1 MTKVSSRRPRQST
14 RGMQYSVLSTRTR
27 AVRALTPLL
36 ASVLIVAVP
45 ISIVRASD
53 NDSSSPISAI
63 AKNMAPTVTATAA
76 TSPTAAP
83 PTATPKPTIPPTP
96 TRPPNPTDGL
106 TLIAEGGAE
115 YYAPNYDW
123 GGWDA
128 IISTH
133 IRGGQGSPD
142 TFPYSPQG
150 YYCVHPDFVFGNVL
164 TLQNPETGKTIKC
177 TVADAVAPWD
187 QPNWRSHCVIE
198 MSYAAYTA
206 LGLDQRNHVTV
217 WAVSR

>member
-1 MTKVSSRRPRQST
+1 MAFPPHHAVARPAEQRRSRT
-14 RGMQYSVLSTRTR
+14 VR
-27 AVRALTPLL
+27 AVTPLL
-36 ASVLIVAVP
+36 ASLLIIAVP
-45 ISIVRASD
+45 IGIVRASD
-53 NDSSSPISAI
+53 NDTISQASPLATSI
-63 AKNMAPTVTATAA
+63 AATATASA
-76 TSPTAAP
+76 VASPTMVP

-96 TRPPNPTDGL
+96 TKPPNPMEGL
-106 TLIAEGGAE
+106 SLVAEGGAE

-133 IRGGQGSPD
+133 IRGGQASPNS
-142 TFPYSPQG
+142 FPYSPQG
-150 YYCVHPDFVFGNVL
+150 YYCVHPDYVFGNVL
-164 TLQNPETGKTIKC
+164 TLQNPDTGKTIKC

-217 WAVSR
+217 WALSR